1 MKKAKIPATF
11 RLPAATLK
19 TLRKLAKRLELSQAQ
34 VVEMAVEKLEVTKP

>member
-19 TLRKLAKRLELSQAQ
+19 TLRKLAKKLELSQAM
-34 VVEMAVEKLEVTKP
+34 VVEIAIREFQEAVR